1 MSNGRPYKKKMT
13 HEKII
18 EEIKR
23 CSGKQF
29 DPVLAEEFIEFLREG
44 YIGNE

>member
-1 MSNGRPYKKKMT
+1 MID
-13 HEKII
+13 EEII

-29 DPVLAEEFIEFLREG
+29 DPHLAKEFVACLTEG
-44 YIGNE
+44 YIGLT